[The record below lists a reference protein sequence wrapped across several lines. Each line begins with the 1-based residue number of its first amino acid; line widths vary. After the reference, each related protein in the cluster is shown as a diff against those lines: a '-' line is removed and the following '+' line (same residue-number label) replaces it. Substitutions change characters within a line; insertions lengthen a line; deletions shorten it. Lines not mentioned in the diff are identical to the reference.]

1 MATIS
6 SNYGEFYAYNIKAFC
21 PICKNNFTGWYCPS
35 CGLPKEISKYA
46 PSKYGTPHNCGQYHF
61 RPEFSSFENIQLCDK
76 CYTTNPSN
84 AKYIG
89 VFSPNCPISVVVIRK
104 LSPAACPNAV
114 SGTLIQPLFFSPS
127 TAK

>member
-35 CGLPKEISKYA
+35 CGLPKKNSKYTL
-46 PSKYGTPHNCGQYHF
+46 SKYGSLDNCGQYHF

-84 AKYIG
+84 AKYCR
-89 VFSPNCPISVVVIRK
+89 NCGKKFTSSKGIFTTEESMMTQLHMWLMKSFLTLLLPVK
-104 LSPAACPNAV
+104 L
-114 SGTLIQPLFFSPS
+114 
-127 TAK
+127 